1 MIKTQHSRT
10 LKIAL
15 ITMAVFIGIM
25 DAKSVSWKDSATE
38 ELNLF
43 ATTELSVTTDV
54 DIAMSLLKEAAVSM
68 MSDSSGLVCP
78 DDITTY
84 TDLNSC
90 EALISSG
97 LNILDPENTI
107 ASLSWQMTGA
117 TEAASNNTGINQIS
131 SYLFNEG
138 TTVITYRGTTL
149 YNNLIN
155 CTFTVTVSDNQVP
168 RLENPQED
176 ITVNADAGDCYAFV
190 NWANPVVSDNCA
202 SPEQILVSGSHEPGT
217 SFPVGTTVVNY
228 SINDGVEYNTVEHSF
243 LITVVDEEE
252 PEIFAPH
259 ATTVNCGDPIPD
271 AFTSWQQFAD
281 AGGMAFD
288 NCNIDF
294 NSFKYEGQQSSGIRC
309 PYTVTRTYSIADADG
324 NMAEIEHI
332 IYVGEEAEEEAP
344 VVLKSGMAGYTTVK
358 SGNWNDPTVWSGG
371 VVPTVAD
378 NVTILSTHVVTVD
391 AAAECD
397 NITIDA
403 GGSLNHGG
411 SLATTLQVN
420 GNWTNNGNYNGGTNG
435 IVAFVG
441 AGNASISGATNFE
454 GLVINKSDGLSSTIT
469 INNDVTVLSSGSL
482 TMTSGLVTIPAS
494 GSLAINPSN
503 TLDIDQNSGFDV
515 LGGDLSTG
523 NFSVTNEGLIR
534 IASGS
539 SVSFGTNSGN
549 EVHTQFDG
557 AFIVTG
563 GTVSIAG
570 RLYNSAAGT
579 LDSGGLNLPAG
590 ISISAGTV
598 TLCTIG
604 NGASSTGS
612 LHVTSS
618 AYFDFSGGTIVFQNP
633 STASTELDL
642 GLLSGTGTKNTT
654 GGTFQFGNASTPPNS
669 SFNISSEIPVDRIT
683 SSANADLVLEG
694 DLIVNDLS
702 LNNATSI
709 DLNGNSLIQTISG
722 TGTYSF
728 PLDDGSGNDVSVE
741 ITINSV
747 SSYGSNPYIEITTTD
762 GKYGNNAS
770 SSDFLSRYWTITFND
785 INGPNYSLSANYP
798 SVDVSGTES
807 EIAAGVWTGS
817 TPWIKGNQASGN
829 TISATGLS
837 GNGTIILSGITLD
850 APTVE
855 INNGAASEEICNGA
869 SVVLTAVPTGD
880 PGWTYAW
887 SPSAGL
893 SATTIANPTASPS
906 SNTTYTVTVTDG
918 NGFTASDDI
927 DVIVHPIPD
936 VTPTPASETI
946 CSGDATNIA
955 LSGSVTGTAF
965 NWTVSQSGVTG
976 ATNGSGTSIA
986 QTLTATGTTPG
997 TVTYSITPSANGCT
1011 GTTVDVTV
1019 TVNPEPS
1026 VNTVTDQELCH
1037 NESTTAITFAGTA
1050 TDFQWTNDNPSIGLA
1065 GSGTGNIA
1073 AFTAINTSGTPEVAT
1088 ITVTPIYS
1096 NGGETCSGTTEEFTI
1111 TVNPIVHPAV
1121 QITIVGSAT
1130 ICEGETAEFTSN
1142 VTGTGV
1148 YTPTYQ
1154 WQINGVDVPNEDG
1167 TTFSYSNFNNGDKVT
1182 LDVWTDAPCSQTGT
1196 AFGYTMT
1203 VNPTVI
1209 PSVSVNYSSD
1219 DICDGETVTFEAIVI
1234 NPGPGP
1240 TYQWYVNG
1248 VAQAL
1253 ETSATFVT
1261 SSLADNDAVHV
1272 EVVSNANCADQ
1283 TPVASTPV
1291 PINVSP
1297 ILVPD
1302 VTISADNTSICPGET
1317 ITFTVDSETH
1327 PGTNPSYQWKV
1338 NGINVGTDL
1347 PTYSTASLSDGDYV
1361 TVEMTSNARCASP
1374 AAVLSNQVDII
1385 VLPGT
1390 PAIPA
1395 AITGNNAVCP
1405 ATTETYTIASV
1416 ADATTYTW
1424 TVPAGWSIVSGQ
1436 NSETITVTTG
1446 GGGTSGNI
1454 SVTAGNSCE
1463 TSAARTLA
1471 VNVGTLSSPATAI
1484 SNPNDNTCEGTSK
1497 TLTLSGGS
1505 LGTGAQWVWYETNCG
1520 TGQVGT
1526 GTSIT
1531 VNPSPGT
1538 YTYWVRAEGTC
1549 DTTAC
1554 YSVDVTVSPGAPA
1567 QPTAIFG
1574 NTPLCPTTTDTY
1586 YIESVPNA
1594 DSYAWSVPGGW
1605 SYTVINDTTIEV
1617 TSGAFG
1623 QNGNITVTAI
1633 NSCGTSTAQT
1643 LAVTVAPGIPDTP
1656 GDISGDT
1663 AVCAGDIIT
1672 YSVDPVPNATRYNWS
1687 FPSGWT
1693 YSVNDTTN
1701 SISVTTSSTSGAVTV
1716 TAENQ
1721 CGESL
1726 ASTVSVAAY
1735 NTTPATPVF
1744 IETVTAVCPSIS
1756 AFYRISPVANA
1767 NNYTWTVPAGWII
1780 ESGQS
1785 TTTLSVTVPGG
1796 ASSGNVEV
1804 TADNPCGSSTAAIE
1818 NVTVSTTGTVYAG
1831 PDQFVCSG
1839 TRFVYMEGEIS
1850 GAISKKGDWNWES
1863 ITYPENHPQTV
1874 YFDDGDELNTLFNFP
1889 DAFTSGTAYIRI
1901 YTTSSVSGCGYLS
1914 DTMAI
1919 SILPLPTAVIAS
1931 VDTICSGSTA
1941 TVTVIGTPNSTL
1953 TYRVNLDV
1961 AKTTT
1966 IDDSGEVTITTDAL
1980 TADATFRLLRV
1991 VYNDYSTCQQVLDT
2005 TATILVNPLAT
2016 VDAGE
2021 DQTLCA
2027 LSPVVSLAGTVG
2039 GGASSVTWSGGTGIF
2054 SDVTDLNATYT
2065 PTTAEINAGTLTLT
2079 LTSEDPAGPCGTAID
2094 QMTIAWD
2101 EAATVNAG
2109 PKLEMCSDGTVTLAG
2124 SIGGSAT
2131 SATWTGGGTFS
2142 PDATTLNAVYT
2153 PSAAEA
2159 ASDSFQLVLNTNNP
2173 AGVCGALSDTVW
2185 VIVYPGAT
2193 VNAGNDTTICASS
2206 FAVLSGSFGGGA
2218 TSVSWSGGN
2227 GTFAPNNTTP
2237 DAVYTPSADEIADG
2251 SVTLTLTSNDP
2262 TGPCDPV
2269 TDQVTITIDEAPTVN
2284 AGIDDRVCEG
2294 STIILNGAIGG
2305 SATSAT
2311 WSSISSLGSFSD
2323 ATALNPVYTHEPGYT
2338 GADTLI
2344 LTTNDPLNNCGF
2356 VVDTMILTI
2365 DTSIGVSA
2373 GNDTMICSDA
2383 TITLDGW
2390 VESGTGTW
2398 STSGTGSFSDVN
2410 DANAV
2415 YTPSNGDI
2423 FNETITL
2430 TFTTQ
2435 DPGGDCGPAADD
2447 MVLTIKEIITI
2458 TTQPVNTGVCA
2469 TDTAELFVQAVGDNL
2484 TYQWY
2489 YADGTAVTNSAVIN
2503 GAQTATLQFTN
2514 ATSANMHEYYVL
2526 ISSPTACDTEYSD
2539 TISLNVDEAIQVLN
2553 SFLSDSIC
2561 EGENVMFWLEAI
2573 PGGSLSYQWRLNGV
2587 DLANGGNISGA
2598 DNDTLI
2604 ISNATAAD
2612 AGAYSVYL
2620 SGLAGYTCADA
2631 QSTPGT
2637 LVVIEDGELLP
2648 VDQSATFCLDKP
2660 IDTLVYT
2667 VNNGVTDV
2675 SVSSGSWPAGLSDE
2689 FDAATGRYLIYGT
2702 PTVSGTYTFTLTTTG
2717 FCAPATATG
2726 TIVINDALTA
2736 PVVSADQFICY
2747 NSTPATLTLSSLP
2760 SGGSGPYAYQWQDST
2775 DGGNWAFITG
2785 AGTDTYSPSALTE
2798 TTWYRVVAYDTG
2810 FPSCDSVISA
2820 AITIV
2825 PEDILAPTFTPPG
2838 TFTQTANAA
2847 CEGLTHPDYAGYPS
2861 VGLYNDNCAPDT
2873 FLINHTTYYDHD
2885 TIAGSCGSSYSFTR
2899 TWVVTDEAGNIAED
2913 DQVINVEDKSPPQ
2926 FTWLPSD
2933 TALTCIQDTSPASLG
2948 GYATAI
2954 DNCDNNVVVSYYNLV
2969 TQGACTGSYTID
2981 RYWIATDACSNA
2993 DTIRRRITV
3002 VDNVAPV
3009 ILNNGDTTVLCVGD
3023 IPVAS
3028 SAGIEFYDE
3037 CSATQ
3042 IELIDEIAH
3051 DLDNESGYCPF
3062 QVVRTWRVTDE
3073 CNNSTEFEQTI
3084 YVVQDASCPA
3094 CSECLYNNTLHVAD
3108 FLNQPYTDTTFYDVV
3123 KNDKCCGAENEPGA
3137 QNLFCASFKVRL
3149 DDGAVGV
3156 EILIDHV
3163 TPPGQDWQLDC
3174 TPIDGGDVVCLP
3186 AGRFHLFT
3194 FCKHAQAN
3202 QPQNN
3207 DYTFRQVYGVI
3218 ASGDIETREECDEV
3232 LSVTGEFSN
3241 PVWTS
3246 IYPGGPGDYDH
3257 LLSSTTDTIVR
3268 FNAPLDLDTDHI
3280 QYKVCG
3286 DISATLCDNLYGGEL
3301 CDTVDVFIR
3310 DAISVELN
3318 INPDLICEDYIPTV
3332 SPTIYPAGVYDLEW
3346 YIGATPSGTPVSTSN
3361 SYTPLTGG
3369 WYSIV
3374 VIDNTTGLGCNR
3386 DTFSFE
3392 MNYDYTGPTIRDIP
3406 PPLVLECNSTG
3417 VAQQISDW
3425 LAIPEAEYVNE
3436 VGDTIQFTP
3445 GNDYYDGP
3453 GVTMICGD
3461 TVMVT
3466 FNAQDQCSNDT
3477 LAYGYIYVTDTTM
3490 PVITP
3495 ASDSTIQCSTT
3506 DPDQDPG
3513 FLSWIANHGG
3523 ATATDLCDPD
3533 LDWTVDTAST
3543 TWTGD
3548 PANNQ
3553 RTVTFTATDDCGN
3566 WVSTTATFSV
3576 IDTVPPSITCPDDVA
3591 EIADPDLC
3599 GKTPDSPV
3607 DPTYSDD
3614 CSDPVLSWSSTGALD
3629 SIGGLGTVAN
3639 VVFPVGVTTV
3649 TYFVTDDAGLTN
3661 DCSFTVTIV
3670 DTVPPEINITG
3681 CSDVTETMDAD
3692 DCFVIPTTIA
3702 DPDYSDNCWPKDSL
3716 ELTFVITGALDTA
3729 GYGSVVGILFPV
3741 GVSTVIYTVTDPDGN
3756 EANCSFTVTMLRDE
3770 IPWTAIT
3777 CPTDPPAVTLGPTEC
3792 ERAITLDPPTIED
3805 YCVTATYTITNDFNN
3820 DSVIIN
3826 EVFPVGTTEVNWI
3839 ITDNSNNV
3847 DTCTVYVEVNGVQLP
3862 WINCP
3867 VDVSGTMTSDNCFV
3881 VPPTIGSPSYGAPC
3895 WPTDSLDLTF
3905 RIENGVWDTTG
3916 VGEVNGLE
3924 FPAGTSTVWY
3934 IIEDPDGNK
3943 DSCDFTV
3950 AMLRDAIPGTAIICP
3965 PDPAPQT
3972 LGATECDVTLSLP
3985 APTFSETCTTVV
3997 YTVTNNINGTST
4009 IVDETFDVG
4018 ITRVVWTITDNS
4030 GNVDS
4035 CINIVEVN
4043 GIQLPY
4049 INCPLDVSGTMTSD
4063 NCFALPPTIGSPNYG
4078 APCWPP
4084 DSLDLTFRIENGV
4097 WDTTG
4102 VGEVNGL
4109 EFPAGTNTVWYIVED
4124 PDGNKDSCDFTVTM
4138 LRDAIPST
4146 AINCPPDPAPY
4157 VLGATECD
4165 VTMTLPPPTFN
4176 ETCTTVVYTVTNN
4189 YNNDSVIIDETFP
4202 VGITEVIWIITDNS
4216 GNVDSCINIVDIS
4229 GIQLPTIN
4237 CPPSVTGPMSADDC
4251 EALPPVLGLPTYE
4264 APCWPDDSLD
4274 ISYTISSEYGNWDTA
4289 GTGFIPTDLEFP
4301 VGTNTV
4307 WYIVT
4312 DPDGN
4317 QDSCDFTVTM
4327 QQDDISWTV
4336 YTCPPNP
4343 ADEYVDSFS
4352 CDTWI
4357 DILPPTI
4364 NDHCLTASYSINHNS
4379 IYAAGTDSTDAS
4391 GYYPIGEHTI
4401 TWTISDNSGNDTT
4414 CVQTFEVLDLEPVL
4428 ECPPSIEVFA
4438 DENELFA
4445 TGITVGLPR
4454 YQDNCDSTLIYTVIP
4469 PDSVT
4474 TVYDSDPSGINL
4486 LTGPHTY
4493 DLGVTTI
4500 WYIFEDGHNHIDSCF
4515 FTVTVLAAPD
4525 IECPPD
4531 TTIWLDGTED
4541 DCSVTFDPGVA
4552 DLIEGAPPITW
4563 TYTINFAD
4571 GSTEGPITYTKDASD
4586 PYANPLGNRTFPLG
4600 VTTIEWRAENDAGFD
4615 TCSHWI
4621 EVIDTI
4627 PPTFTTAPYENCVD
4641 MLFSAVYDPVSP
4653 NPFINHIDPNLEKNP
4668 SPDQHT
4674 FISGDTSLDLL
4685 TLEDNCCDST
4695 EMTINWRIEFTP
4707 TPNPLTAAPDITY
4720 PDINGTGQPSIYGAN
4735 ILMPG
4740 DGVYFNDVVH
4750 HIYYWVTDCNGNAT
4764 EEVMEEITITP
4775 RPQIIKQ
4782 N

>member
-43 ATTELSVTTDV
+43 ATTELSVTTDA

-168 RLENPQED
+168 RLENPQKD
-176 ITVNADAGDCYAFV
+176 IIVNADAGDCYAFV

-281 AGGMAFD
+281 SGGMAFD

-344 VVLKSGMAGYTTVK
+344 VVLKSGMTDYTTVK

-371 VVPTVAD
+371 VVPTAAD

-482 TMTSGLVTIPAS
+482 TMTSGLVTIPGS
-494 GSLAINPSN
+494 GSLAINPSGN
-503 TLDIDQNSGFDV
+503 LDIEQAAGFDV

-598 TLCTIG
+598 TLCTVG

-654 GGTFQFGNASTPPNS
+654 GGTFQFGNASTPLNS

-770 SSDFLSRYWTITFND
+770 STNFLSRYWTITFND

-855 INNGAASEEICNGA
+855 INGGVANEEICNGA

-918 NGFTASDDI
+918 NGFTATDDI

-955 LSGSVTGTAF
+955 LSGPVTGTTF

-997 TVTYSITPSANGCT
+997 TVTYSITPSANDCT

-1019 TVNPEPS
+1019 TVNPEPT

-1096 NGGETCSGTTEEFTI
+1096 NGGETCSGSTEEFTI

-1142 VTGTGV
+1142 VTGTGI

-1203 VNPTVI
+1203 VNPTVATT
-1209 PSVSVNYSSD
+1209 VSILESSD
-1219 DICDGETVTFEAIVI
+1219 EICSDETIDVSATIVEGGTSPGIEWQSNIGSGWGAIAGETSTELTSYSPVDGEQIRVI
-1234 NPGPGP
+1234 
-1240 TYQWYVNG
+1240 
-1248 VAQAL
+1248 
-1253 ETSATFVT
+1253 VT
-1261 SSLADNDAVHV
+1261 SDATCPQNNNDTSEIVTISV
-1272 EVVSNANCADQ
+1272 TDLIEP
-1283 TPVASTPV
+1283 T
-1291 PINVSP
+1291 
-1297 ILVPD
+1297 

-1617 TSGAFG
+1617 TSGAYG

-1656 GDISGDT
+1656 GTISGESDVCDGNT
-1663 AVCAGDIIT
+1663 AT
-1672 YSVDPVPNATRYNWS
+1672 YTIDVVADATIYNWS
-1687 FPSGWT
+1687 VTGGLSISSGQGT
-1693 YSVNDTTN
+1693 TSITVTN
-1701 SISVTTSSTSGAVTV
+1701 SGTGGTISV
-1716 TAENQ
+1716 TAENS
-1721 CGESL
+1721 CGESSSSDL
-1726 ASTVSVAAY
+1726 
-1735 NTTPATPVF
+1735 PV
-1744 IETVTAVCPSIS
+1744 TVTPDVPGIPTNLDGLTGICPSLSTYYSID
-1756 AFYRISPVANA
+1756 AVAGA
-1767 NNYTWTVPAGWII
+1767 DYYTWVVPENWVIEDGQGTTEITVTIPTDAQ
-1780 ESGQS
+1780 SGYVQ
-1785 TTTLSVTVPGG
+1785 VVAENVCGPGDT
-1796 ASSGNVEV
+1796 ASLEV
-1804 TADNPCGSSTAAIE
+1804 TIDN
-1818 NVTVSTTGTVYAG
+1818 VGTVYAG
-1831 PDQFVCSG
+1831 DDIYVCEG
-1839 TRFVYMEGEIS
+1839 TTVVTMSAEIS
-1850 GAISKKGDWNWES
+1850 GVIDGHNDWDWAYSQGSMDDESSLYSLYYLPSGFTTGEIYIAIEGNNNKINC
-1863 ITYPENHPQTV
+1863 
-1874 YFDDGDELNTLFNFP
+1874 
-1889 DAFTSGTAYIRI
+1889 SG
-1901 YTTSSVSGCGYLS
+1901 GYLIDS
-1914 DTMAI
+1914 MKI
-1919 SILPLPTAVIAS
+1919 VVLPLAEAEIVS
-1931 VDTICSGSTA
+1931 VDTVCYGGSANVTISTTPNA
-1941 TVTVIGTPNSTL
+1941 TVT
-1953 TYRVNLDV
+1953 YRVGFAVPEVIDV
-1961 AKTTT
+1961 DQTGLTT
-1966 IDDSGEVTITTDAL
+1966 ITIPNL
-1980 TADATFRLLRV
+1980 TASTTFRLMSV
-1991 VYNDYSTCQQVLDT
+1991 KYTDYSVCQATPDT
-2005 TATILVNPLAT
+2005 TVQLIVNDLVT
-2016 VDAGE
+2016 VDAGP

-2027 LSPVVSLAGTVG
+2027 DNPLVTLAGSITG
-2039 GGASSVTWSGGTGIF
+2039 GITTGTWSGGLGSF
-2054 SDVTDLNATYT
+2054 SDATDMGATYT
-2065 PTTAEINAGTLTLT
+2065 PSATEISAGTVTLT
-2079 LTSEDPAGPCGTAID
+2079 LTSTDPSGPCAAASD
-2094 QMTIAWD
+2094 QVIITWD
-2101 EAATVNAG
+2101 QAATINAG

-2159 ASDSFQLVLNTNNP
+2159 ASDSFQLVLNTNDP
-2173 AGVCGALSDTVW
+2173 AGVCGSLSDTVW

-2206 FAVLSGSFGGGA
+2206 FAVLNGSFGGGA

-2227 GTFAPNNTTP
+2227 GTFEPNNITP

-2262 TGPCDPV
+2262 TGPCDPI
-2269 TDQVTITIDEAPTVN
+2269 TDQILITIDEAPTVN

-2323 ATALNPVYTHEPGYT
+2323 ATTLNPVYTHEPGYT

-2356 VVDTMILTI
+2356 VADTMILTI

-2410 DANAV
+2410 LANAV

-2604 ISNATAAD
+2604 ISNATSAD

-2825 PEDILAPTFTPPG
+2825 PEDIVGPEFTAPG
-2838 TFTQTANAA
+2838 TFTLTANAA
-2847 CEGLTHPDYAGYPS
+2847 CGGNTDPAVTGVPVVS
-2861 VGLYNDNCAPDT
+2861 SYNDNCAPDT
-2873 FLINHTTYYDHD
+2873 FLINHTTYFDSVPVP
-2885 TIAGSCGSSYSFTR
+2885 GSCGSSYTFIR
-2899 TWVVTDEAGNIAED
+2899 TWIVTDEAGNITTH
-2913 DQVINVEDKSPPQ
+2913 DQVINVEDRTAPTITAPLGYPI
-2926 FTWLPSD
+2926 TCEMD
-2933 TALTCIQDTSPASLG
+2933 TTPANLG
-2948 GYATAI
+2948 QATAV
-2954 DNCDNNVVVSYYNLV
+2954 DNCDPAPVVSYYDEIIPGV
-2969 TQGACTGSYTID
+2969 CSGEYTII
-2981 RYWIATDACSNA
+2981 RNWVATDACGNA
-2993 DTIRRRITV
+2993 DTLTRSYSVT
-3002 VDNVAPV
+3002 DNTPPV
-3009 ILNNGDTTVLCVGD
+3009 IISNGDTVVECVVD
-3023 IPVAS
+3023 IPPADPSV
-3028 SAGIEFYDE
+3028 IQYYDD
-3037 CSATQ
+3037 CGSATV
-3042 IELIDEIAH
+3042 ELIDEIAY
-3051 DLDNESGYCPF
+3051 DLDNESGYCPY
-3062 QVVRTWRVTDE
+3062 QVLRTWVVTDD
-3073 CNNSTEFEQTI
+3073 CLNRDTVIQTI
-3084 YVVQDASCPA
+3084 SVADINCAP
-3094 CSECLYNNTLHVAD
+3094 CSECLYDNTLYVAD
-3108 FLNQPYTDTTFYDVV
+3108 FLNQPYEDTTFYNVI
-3123 KNDKCCGAENEPGA
+3123 KRDKCCGAENEPGA

-3149 DDGAVGV
+3149 DEGAVGV

-3174 TPIDGGDVVCLP
+3174 EVIDGGSVVCLP
-3186 AGRFHLFT
+3186 AGQFHLFT
-3194 FCKHAQAN
+3194 FCKHAN
-3202 QPQNN
+3202 SDEPQDN
-3207 DYTFRQVYGVI
+3207 DYTFRQVRGVI

-3246 IYPGGPGDYDH
+3246 VYPGNPGDYDH

-3268 FNAPLDLDTDHI
+3268 FNAEPGSPPHI
-3280 QYKVCG
+3280 QYAVCG
-3286 DISATLCDNLYGGEL
+3286 EISATLCAVTTGGLL
-3301 CDTVDVFIR
+3301 CDTVDVYVR
-3310 DAISVELN
+3310 PAIEMELD

-3332 SPTIYPAGVYDLEW
+3332 SPIITPAGVYDLEW
-3346 YIGATPSGTPVSTSN
+3346 YIGATPSGAPVSYGD
-3361 SYTPLTGG
+3361 SYTPPATG
-3369 WYSIV
+3369 WYSV
-3374 VIDNTTGLGCNR
+3374 VAIDNATGLDCNR
-3386 DTFSFE
+3386 DTFNFE
-3392 MNYDYTGPTIRDIP
+3392 MKYDLTGPTIKAP
-3406 PPLVLECNSTG
+3406 PGDLTLQCNTTDY
-3417 VAQQISDW
+3417 AQQINDW
-3425 LAIPEAEYVNE
+3425 LNSAEAEYIDE

-3477 LAYGYIYVTDTTM
+3477 LAYGYIYVIDTTM
-3490 PVITP
+3490 PEITP

-3867 VDVSGTMTSDNCFV
+3867 VDVSGTMTSDNCFA

-3895 WPTDSLDLTF
+3895 WPPDSLDLTF

-3950 AMLRDAIPGTAIICP
+3950 AMLRDAIPSTAIICP

-4063 NCFALPPTIGSPNYG
+4063 NCFAVPPTIGSPNYG

-4251 EALPPVLGLPTYE
+4251 EALPPSLGLPTYE

-4379 IYAAGTDSTDAS
+4379 VYAAGTDSTDAS

-4454 YQDNCDSTLIYTVIP
+4454 YQDNCDSTLIYTVTP

-4627 PPTFTTAPYENCVD
+4627 PPTFTTAPYEDCVD

-4720 PDINGTGQPSIYGAN
+4720 PDITGTGQPSIYGAN